1 MKVPVTLDDTL
12 GAALLGVVISCIL
25 FGIAIVQTHLYY
37 YNFPKD
43 WMLQKASVGVLMA
56 LATLHMV
63 FTIHA
68 LYYYLIVNFG
78 NPEGLDTIVW
88 FVFQR
93 FLEFVLIQTH
103 VNRSFK
109 LQVLFNTLIVF
120 LVQGL
125 YAVRIWKRKFSF
137 DMNFN
142 TRSSTE
148 ATKVGKHFSR
158 FLPAVVGFTVA
169 CGWGVGF
176 LLIDKAYEETTFSNL
191 SAMSPFIYMAFT
203 TATAIDA
210 ILASAMCYYLNWGRS
225 PFIGTSNK
233 IVTVMRYVLIT
244 GFLTSACSLSTL
256 MTYALMPDNMIFI
269 GIDFL
274 LPNIYVN
281 SYFALLNARKS
292 INEQQPASLDVSK
305 MLNVKADS
313 TLPTDSGH
321 RTSIDDQTNPDGIP
335 PPATRLTSNF
345 SNRYDP
351 EKETASQSLERIDS
365 MIRTTAEFV
374 QAAGTNDF
382 GYPIYT
388 VDVGLSCGVV
398 GYFNLWRSNM
408 KR

>member
-12 GAALLGVVISCIL
+12 GAALVGVVISCIL

-88 FVFQR
+88 
-93 FLEFVLIQTH
+93 
-103 VNRSFK
+103 SFK

-125 YAVRIWKRKFSF
+125 YAVRIWKL
-137 DMNFN
+137 
-142 TRSSTE
+142 
-148 ATKVGKHFSR
+148 GKHFSR

-351 EKETASQSLERIDS
+351 EKETASQSLEIVSHRTEDRQYDS
-365 MIRTTAEFV
+365 YNRRIRTSSRNE
-374 QAAGTNDF
+374 
-382 GYPIYT
+382 
-388 VDVGLSCGVV
+388 
-398 GYFNLWRSNM
+398 
-408 KR
+408 